1 MGDFSIPLTESCNI
15 GKGLFDMKA
24 YNGRIKYNED
34 LKCYG
39 LVGEDGTWVK
49 PQLEDGDRIL
59 IEING
64 EVFRTDFKKYG
75 NSSPVLEPLPLVNW
89 DYLCTRPVQYQDFER
104 NLEPQ
109 PEQEKAK
116 KQQRLKTGFL
126 LILFSAA
133 AALLLTIMLCWL
145 PVSANTNFFLKLWD
159 LFRLWYLIIG
169 VPIAIGGILTIIFGG
184 KASIYGIQFGCGF
197 WYGGMALSLILQE
210 LHKMITS
217 ENDLRLLAYII
228 AAGVCCAVWVR
239 INKEEE

>member
-1 MGDFSIPLTESCNI
+1 M
-15 GKGLFDMKA
+15 KGVIRMKA
-24 YNGRIKYNED
+24 IDGHIKYNEG

-39 LVGEDGTWVK
+39 LAGEDGAWLK
-49 PQLEDGDRIL
+49 PKLEDGDRIL

-64 EVFRTDFKKYG
+64 EVFRTDFK
-75 NSSPVLEPLPLVNW
+75 
-89 DYLCTRPVQYQDFER
+89 PVQYQDFER
-104 NLEPQ
+104 NLK
-109 PEQEKAK
+109 PEQEKEE
-116 KQQRLKTGFL
+116 KQKRIKIGFL

-210 LHKMITS
+210 LHKMIAS

-228 AAGVCCAVWVR
+228 AAGICCAVWVK
-239 INKEEE
+239 INKEG